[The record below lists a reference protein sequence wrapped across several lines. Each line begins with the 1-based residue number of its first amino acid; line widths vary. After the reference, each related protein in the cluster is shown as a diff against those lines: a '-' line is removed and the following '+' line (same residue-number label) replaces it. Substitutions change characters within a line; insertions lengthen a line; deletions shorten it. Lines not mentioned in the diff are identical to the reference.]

1 MKNLLIDPRDIRY
14 TLFEVLDVDS
24 ILNYDRYKDFDH
36 DIFEDTIDLIESI
49 AVNECYPAF
58 DGADKKGCTWDPDT
72 KEVTCPDEVKNPL
85 KAYYDAGFIG
95 IGDDQ
100 EIGGMGLPAS
110 VSAVHIEYLSA
121 AHQSLMMYTGL
132 AHGSM
137 SLIHK
142 FGTDEQKETYIP
154 KMMEGKWGGTMCLT
168 EPQAGSDVGRMTA
181 KAIKQ
186 PDGSYQIIGQKIFIS
201 AGDND
206 LYENIVHPVLARVE
220 GDPEGTKGISIFI
233 VPKYFVK
240 DDGTFGDSNNVI
252 CTGVEHKMG
261 IKGCVTCTLSFG
273 EDGPTTGY
281 LLGKEC
287 MGMKI
292 MFNMM
297 NDFRMATAVQGQ
309 AVSSAALNH
318 AAAYA
323 KTREQGTAIEDM
335 MKPVAPMV
343 PILNHPDVSRM
354 LLWMKSYVDAQRLL
368 IYFMYHNMDLAR
380 VADGDVAKES
390 QAIVDF
396 LVPICKASCSDQN
409 VLITAEAMQ
418 VFGGYGF
425 CSDYPIEQMMRNSK
439 ILAIFEGANGIQGM
453 DLIMRKLLMNPEQ
466 YNYSIFTKM
475 VKDTIESAKGI
486 INEIYITPVAQ
497 GLEKLE
503 LTVDSLKEMVSKFNF
518 AEILSAATPFRKAIY
533 MLSLAWMHLWNLTVA
548 TPKMNSIIEGKEES
562 ISDIIKDNNDGAFYH
577 GRILASRF
585 FIRDE
590 FPKYNGMIEG
600 LLNRDKSVLEVTED
614 IFYYTADL

>member
-14 TLFEVLDVDS
+14 TLFEVLDVDT
-24 ILNYDRYKDFDH
+24 ILQYDRFKDFDH

-58 DGADKKGCTWDPDT
+58 EGADKKGCTWNPET
-72 KEVTCPDEVKNPL
+72 KEVTCPDEVKKPL
-85 KAYYDAGFIG
+85 KAYYEAGFIG
-95 IGDDQ
+95 IADDQ

-121 AHQSLMMYTGL
+121 AHQSLMMWTGL

-142 FGTDEQKETYIP
+142 FGTHEQKSSYIP

-181 KAIKQ
+181 KAVRQ
-186 PDGSYQIIGQKIFIS
+186 PDGSYQITGQKIFIS
-201 AGDND
+201 AGEND
-206 LYENIVHPVLARVE
+206 IYENMVHPVLARIE

-233 VPKYFVK
+233 VPKYIL
-240 DDGTFGDSNNVI
+240 DENGNPGNQNNVV
-252 CTGVEHKMG
+252 CTGIEEKMG

-309 AVSSAALNH
+309 AVSSAAMSH

-323 KTREQGTAIEDM
+323 KSREQGVAIEDM
-335 MKPVAPMV
+335 MKPSAPMV
-343 PILNHPDVSRM
+343 PIIQHPDVARM
-354 LLWMKSYVDAQRLL
+354 LLWMKSYVDAQRIL
-368 IYFMYHNMDLAR
+368 IYFMYHNMDLAKL
-380 VADGDVAKES
+380 GDETTARES

-396 LVPICKASCSDQN
+396 LVPICKAGCSDQN
-409 VLITAEAMQ
+409 VLITGEAMQ
-418 VFGGYGF
+418 IFGGYGF
-425 CSDYPIEQMMRNSK
+425 CRDYPIEQMMRNSK

-453 DLIMRKLLMNPEQ
+453 DLVMRKLLMNPEQ
-466 YNYSIFTKM
+466 YNYSIFKKKILETI
-475 VKDTIESAKGI
+475 DTATGI
-486 INEIYITPVAQ
+486 VDDRYITPVVD
-497 GLEKLE
+497 GLEKL
-503 LTVDSLKEMVSKFNF
+503 DSFVNRMKEMTEQFKF
-518 AEILSAATPFRKAIY
+518 ARILSAATPFRKAIY
-533 MLSLAWMHLWNLTVA
+533 MLSLSWMHLWNLTIA
-548 TPKMNSIIEGKEES
+548 IPGLNEQIKGKEEK
-562 ISDIIKDNNDGAFYH
+562 IKDIIKDNKEAAFYH
-577 GRILASRF
+577 GRILASQF

-590 FPKYNGMIEG
+590 FPRFKGMVEG
-600 LLNRDKSVLEVTED
+600 LLNEESASLKVTED
-614 IFYYTADL
+614 IFNNVGEL